1 MNPQPNWMPGGPA
14 AVMTG
19 AVDLDG
25 IDGGGEGSDWQD
37 GWYEGFFLAT
47 RSFTSKD
54 GTARHFLSG
63 DIPSKDGASRNIRL
77 EVEVTRKT
85 DGRTMNLTML
95 LNYRYEDL
103 DTSTIQAV
111 KEGKAETR
119 TKLSL
124 QRLAQLQTIAACGP
138 LMPDGQGGI
147 ELGALYGKT
156 AYFRLGQDSRKP
168 TYKEIKACQLEA
180 PKRAAVL

>member
-1 MNPQPNWMPGGPA
+1 MSPWAA
-14 AVMTG
+14 AVQSY
-19 AVDLDG
+19 DLEG
-25 IDGGGEGSDWQD
+25 IDGGGEASGFAD

-54 GTARHFLSG
+54 GTARQFLSG
-63 DIPSKDGASRNIRL
+63 DTPSKDGASRNIRL

-111 KEGKAETR
+111 KDGKADTR

-124 QRLAQLQTIAACGP
+124 QRLSQLQTIAACGP
-138 LMPDGQGGI
+138 LIPDGQGGI

-156 AYFRLGQDSRKP
+156 AFFRLGPDNRNSAFKQ
-168 TYKEIKACQLEA
+168 IKACQLEA
-180 PKRAAVL
+180 PKRAAVE

>member
-1 MNPQPNWMPGGPA
+1 MSPWAPT
-14 AVMTG
+14 AVESY
-19 AVDLDG
+19 DLDG
-25 IDGGGEGSDWQD
+25 IDGGGEASGFVD
-37 GWYEGFFLAT
+37 GWYEGFFLHT
-47 RSFTSKD
+47 RNFKSKD
-54 GTARHFLSG
+54 GTARTFSSG
-63 DIPSKDGASRNIRL
+63 DTPSKDGASRNIRL

-111 KEGKAETR
+111 KDGKADTR

-124 QRLAQLQTIAACGP
+124 QRLAGLQKIAACGP
-138 LMPDGQGGI
+138 LISDGQGGI
-147 ELGALYGKT
+147 ELGPLYGKT
-156 AYFRLGQDSRKP
+156 AYFRLGPDNRNSAFKQ
-168 TYKEIKACQLEA
+168 IKACQLEA